1 LGCAAGATEGE
12 LEDTLL
18 RCYHAALGAALRER
32 GSPVPRLAALRDSLR
47 VAYVDL
53 YRFLAGWGDW
63 GSAGLRRHAIAL
75 VDELDGGQAL
85 ASEAAYREALFARM
99 PPEYGGML
107 YDD

>member
-1 LGCAAGATEGE
+1 
-12 LEDTLL
+12 
-18 RCYHAALGAALRER
+18 
-32 GSPVPRLAALRDSLR
+32 VPRLAALRDSLR